1 MSARR
6 DRSDPLRRCL
16 SCRQLAPKSQL
27 LRVVRLPDDEIRVA
41 SEADGRGAYIHDHQ
55 DCLRIASS
63 TAKPLSRALR
73 RQIPP
78 DLLTALSQLATTPT
92 SRLARSETL

>member
-16 SCRQLAPKSQL
+16 SCRQLAPKSHL
-27 LRVVRLPDDEIRVA
+27 LRIVRLPNGEIHVA
-41 SEADGRGAYIHDHQ
+41 SEADGRGAYLHDHQ

-73 RQIPP
+73 RQISP
-78 DLLTALSQLATTPT
+78 DTLTALSQLAHDAPVAV
-92 SRLARSETL
+92 S